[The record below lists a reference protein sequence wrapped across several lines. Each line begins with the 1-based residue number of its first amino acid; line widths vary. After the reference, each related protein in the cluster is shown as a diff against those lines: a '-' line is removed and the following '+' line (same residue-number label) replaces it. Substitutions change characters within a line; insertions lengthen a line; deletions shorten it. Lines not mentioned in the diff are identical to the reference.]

1 MSLNF
6 SSTVIER
13 VRYILNSY
21 GNFLVDKLIKPWFF
35 FIIKQACARQKY
47 QQHCVQFYMYDV

>member
-21 GNFLVDKLIKPWFF
+21 GNFLVDKLIKP
-35 FIIKQACARQKY
+35 
-47 QQHCVQFYMYDV
+47 